1 APADALH
8 QKTLE
13 FLEGEVTRLADM
25 SPEDYAQNQEG
36 LIAQVLEKDKNLGER
51 AWRYWS
57 DLDEGYQNFDGNQQ
71 LADAISSIDH
81 ESLKAYL
88 DDMLKK
94 AKNQYLLILS
104 EGRFKEPATT
114 SDEAS

>member
-1 APADALH
+1 MLLKLIWSRIPIVTFELLASYFLH
-8 QKTLE
+8 VFTSAAA
-13 FLEGEVTRLADM
+13 GC
-25 SPEDYAQNQEG
+25 
-36 LIAQVLEKDKNLGER
+36 
-51 AWRYWS
+51 
-57 DLDEGYQNFDGNQQ
+57 FDGNQQ

>member
-1 APADALH
+1 
-8 QKTLE
+8 
-13 FLEGEVTRLADM
+13 M

-36 LIAQVLEKDKNLGER
+36 LIAQVLEKDKNLGDR

-57 DLDEGYQNFDGNQQ
+57 DLDEGYQNFDGSQQ

>member
-1 APADALH
+1 MPCIKKPLN
-8 QKTLE
+8 
-13 FLEGEVTRLADM
+13 FLQARSLRLADM
-25 SPEDYAQNQEG
+25 SAEDYAQNQEG
-36 LIAQVLEKDKNLGER
+36 LIAQVLEKDKNLGDR
-51 AWRYWS
+51 AWRYWA

-71 LADAISSIDH
+71 LADTISSIDH
-81 ESLKAYL
+81 ESLKTYL
-88 DDMLKK
+88 DDKLKK

>member
-1 APADALH
+1 
-8 QKTLE
+8 
-13 FLEGEVTRLADM
+13 
-25 SPEDYAQNQEG
+25 
-36 LIAQVLEKDKNLGER
+36 
-51 AWRYWS
+51 
-57 DLDEGYQNFDGNQQ
+57 

-81 ESLKAYL
+81 ESLKTYL
-88 DDMLKK
+88 DDKLKK